1 MLQGKIDQLSGVDKL
16 LSLEQKLKDSIAEKA
31 DLEKKVK
38 DLEK

>member
-1 MLQGKIDQLSGVDKL
+1 MLQSKIEQLSGVDKIL
-16 LSLEQKLKDSIAEKA
+16 ALETKLKDSLKEKS